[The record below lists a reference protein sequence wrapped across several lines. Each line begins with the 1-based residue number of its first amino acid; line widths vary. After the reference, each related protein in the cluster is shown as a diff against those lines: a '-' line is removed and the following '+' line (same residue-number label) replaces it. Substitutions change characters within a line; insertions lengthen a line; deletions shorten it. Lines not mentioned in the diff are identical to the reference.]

1 LPQKLI
7 GIIGQ
12 AQSDPEINA
21 LAYEVGRLLAVS
33 GFSIVN
39 GGLTGVMEFSAKG
52 FQEGLKQLPPEKR
65 GTAIGILPGK
75 DTTNANR
82 YLDIKIATGMGQ
94 ARNAIIVSSAEILIA
109 IGKGYGTLSEIALA
123 LREKKTIA
131 FLKSWDNS
139 PSPDLVFDSPDKA
152 VDFVKKQM

>member
-1 LPQKLI
+1 MPQKLI

-12 AQSDPEINA
+12 AESDPEIDA
-21 LAYEVGRLLAVS
+21 LAYEVGRLLALN
-33 GFSIVN
+33 GYSIVS

-52 FQEGLKQLPPEKR
+52 FQEGLKQLPAEKR
-65 GTAIGILPGK
+65 GAAIGILPGK

-94 ARNAIIVSSAEILIA
+94 ARNVIIVNSAEILIA

-123 LREKKTIA
+123 LRQKKTIA
-131 FLKSWDNS
+131 FLKSWDNA
-139 PSPDLVFDSPDKA
+139 PSPDLVFDSPEKT
-152 VDFVKKQM
+152 VDFIKKQM